1 MATETGDQVLSAIT
15 TIWPHL
21 ITLDL
26 NLPSMTGDR
35 ILSELRRRDETRA
48 LPVVVVTALEPIP
61 PQVRGLAQAIV
72 PKPFQV
78 DELLTVIQGLVLPP
92 RRASDEE

>member
-48 LPVVVVTALEPIP
+48 LPVVLVTAVEPIP
-61 PQVRGLAQAIV
+61 SHVRNLAQAIV

-78 DELLTVIQGLVLPP
+78 DNLLTVIQSLVPP
-92 RRASDEE
+92 LKRTSKGE